1 MPNNK
6 LRDLL
11 LKRTHWMGHE
21 ATAVANKLTEA
32 IRTFIKAADTKDGA
46 MTYTI
51 QAGTNSG
58 GNATIDGMPH
68 VRHVAVT
75 VDTDKVFCQ
84 MRLDNG
90 DTIMIDFAGPSPYNP
105 VDLHRPIKVS
115 KRIRKAAQALRRG

>member
-11 LKRTHWMGHE
+11 MKRTHWMGYE
-21 ATAVANKLTEA
+21 AKDTAEALTEA
-32 IRTFIKAADTKDGA
+32 IKTFVRVADVKDGA

-51 QAGTNSG
+51 DAKVGQE
-58 GNATIDGMPH
+58 TIDRMAH
-68 VRHVAVT
+68 VRHVVVT
-75 VDTDKVFCQ
+75 VDKDRVFCQ

-90 DTIMIDFAGPSPYNP
+90 DTLMIDFDGPSPYNP

-115 KRIRKAAQALRRG
+115 KRIRKAAQALRHG